1 VEASFGDVPLQRPAA
16 IATSTLPVPLQ
27 GLDPEGKHGRIG
39 FVTTNECAAEDLRQL
54 TEVNRVCAGEPVVVT
69 YDPRSA
75 ETPEK
80 VRADSKSLSGLIV
93 NAYLPSF
100 SRALA
105 LASRQRDMVRNSDY
119 PDGFPWLMG
128 YHLRRAQEG
137 NSTRD
142 TALEACRAADE
153 EGIPWIVYAPE
164 KSTKRE
170 AKGIPASIWDCDKAV
185 ALAGGPG
192 RKHGAVYMCSFGWC
206 AAGPTRLLACRA
218 NINPP
223 ARPGCPLWDEAGGY
237 GGPLPPWCG
246 HRHNK
251 SRHAAA
257 DKHFPRAFYAY
268 LLKMLPGAGSV
279 ARTPTVGGKRC
290 PPGPLHEKS
299 QDEFH
304 TLKHGPQGSPPQARD
319 GLAEGMPG
327 PEAQDELHTLEHG
340 PQGLPPQARD
350 GLADGTTG
358 PEAPSTPTDL
368 GAEGVQ
374 TGGGFARDSPG
385 VEASPV
391 PTTPPQA
398 PVAQGRT
405 RRRP

>member
-1 VEASFGDVPLQRPAA
+1 MEASFGDVPLQRPAA

-206 AAGPTRLLACRA
+206 AAGPTRLLACRTH
-218 NINPP
+218 INPP

-251 SRHAAA
+251 SRHAMA
-257 DKHFPRAFYAY
+257 DRHFPRACVRLFAQNAPKGRVSGQDAY
-268 LLKMLPGAGSV
+268 GRGKEVPAWTTARGIPGRAPYPGARPAGLATPGQRWLSGRHARARSSGRAPYLGAWPAGS
-279 ARTPTVGGKRC
+279 ATPGQRWLSGRHDRAG
-290 PPGPLHEKS
+290 GPLY
-299 QDEFH
+299 
-304 TLKHGPQGSPPQARD
+304 TYGSRRGGCADRR
-319 GLAEGMPG
+319 GFCERLAGG
-327 PEAQDELHTLEHG
+327 R
-340 PQGLPPQARD
+340 GLPRAHY
-350 GLADGTTG
+350 ATTG
-358 PEAPSTPTDL
+358 
-368 GAEGVQ
+368 
-374 TGGGFARDSPG
+374 
-385 VEASPV
+385 
-391 PTTPPQA
+391 
-398 PVAQGRT
+398 T
-405 RRRP
+405 RGTR